1 MKVRHVPSPAGD
13 GHVMIMKGNASMAK
27 VKRQIITI
35 DEEKC
40 DGCGQCVPSCAE
52 GALRV
57 VDGKARLMKQS
68 FCDGL
73 GACLGECPQ
82 GALHV
87 VEMEVEAYD
96 EPAVLGYLQQTAPHM
111 VEKHVAHLRAHG
123 MASSYNPS
131 PVGVAACPS
140 VQVRAWDEGRPTT
153 DEGRQTAAI
162 PLFGWG
168 EEPAAPQP
176 RQQSELRQ
184 WPVQLHLVPIQ
195 APFFDGCRSGVD
207 RRLRPVRLSKYP
219 RRLHQG
225 PCDRSRLPQ
234 AAGWPGI
241 YREAGANPKQQ
252 RCPEHHRGAHGGA
265 LLRRARV
272 HRGPGSRSERQRHPA
287 GAAGSSTPETD
298 WLASIFRILHRSVSV
313 CACSPRPAG
322 DEESFIFERET
333 MPLLTLKRICDIV
346 QARKQQNHELHLA
359 EVGCA

>member
-1 MKVRHVPSPAGD
+1 
-13 GHVMIMKGNASMAK
+13 MAK

-96 EPAVLGYLQQTAPHM
+96 EPAVLGYLQQTAPQM

-123 MASSYNPS
+123 MASSYNPA

-153 DEGRQTAAI
+153 DDRRRDDAAI

-168 EEPAAPQP
+168 EPTARRSRASSPSCANGP
-176 RQQSELRQ
+176 CNCT
-184 WPVQLHLVPIQ
+184 W
-195 APFFDGCRSGVD
+195 CRS
-207 RRLRPVRLSKYP
+207 R
-219 RRLHQG
+219 
-225 PCDRSRLPQ
+225 
-234 AAGWPGI
+234 
-241 YREAGANPKQQ
+241 
-252 RCPEHHRGAHGGA
+252 HR
-265 LLRRARV
+265 
-272 HRGPGSRSERQRHPA
+272 
-287 GAAGSSTPETD
+287 SST
-298 WLASIFRILHRSVSV
+298 
-313 CACSPRPAG
+313 
-322 DEESFIFERET
+322 
-333 MPLLTLKRICDIV
+333 MPIWR
-346 QARKQQNHELHLA
+346 
-359 EVGCA
+359 

>member
-1 MKVRHVPSPAGD
+1 M
-13 GHVMIMKGNASMAK
+13 MIMKGNASMAK

-40 DGCGQCVPSCAE
+40 DGCGECVPSCAE

-57 VDGKARLMKQS
+57 VNGKARLMKQS

-111 VEKHVAHLRAHG
+111 VEKHVAHLREHG

-131 PVGVAACPS
+131 SVGVAACPS

-153 DEGRQTAAI
+153 DEGRKTAAI

-168 EEPAAPQP
+168 EEPAAAAP

-195 APFFDGCRSGVD
+195 APFYQDAD
-207 RRLRPVRLSKYP
+207 L
-219 RRLHQG
+219 
-225 PCDRSRLPQ
+225 
-234 AAGWPGI
+234 
-241 YREAGANPKQQ
+241 
-252 RCPEHHRGAHGGA
+252 A
-265 LLRRARV
+265 LIADCV
-272 HRGPGSRSERQRHPA
+272 PF
-287 GAAGSSTPETD
+287 
-298 WLASIFRILHRSVSV
+298 ASPNTH
-313 CACSPRPAG
+313 A
-322 DEESFIFERET
+322 DFI
-333 MPLLTLKRICDIV
+333 KDHAI
-346 QARKQQNHELHLA
+346 A
-359 EVGCA
+359 VGCPKLDDGRAYIAKLTQILRNNDIRSITVVRMEVPCCGGLEFIATQALAQSGKDIPLESVIVNIQN